1 MQRSILFAIAL
12 LFTLSTLLS
21 SCVSTKKYQE
31 LELIKNHY
39 KEQADDLQTVRTEN
53 EIVKENLTKC
63 ESDLKASVRNNES
76 LTVQNESL
84 LRNYKDLELRFNDLL
99 TQNSTLLMSSSY
111 EKEGLLQEL
120 AAQQA
125 ANERQRKELNDIR
138 NALDERQINLDELRS
153 SLDERERRVSELEAM
168 VQAKEAQMVQLRD
181 NLNNTLRGFSASDL
195 TVTEKNG
202 KLYISLSQN
211 LLFKT
216 GSDQIDFKGKNA
228 LKQVADALNRN
239 PDIDITVEGHT
250 DSDGTPAANWD
261 LSTRRATAIVKILS
275 EYGVNPGRMTASGRA
290 LYAPV
295 APNDSAVNKA
305 LNRRTEIILSPKLDQ
320 LYEILK

>member
-1 MQRSILFAIAL
+1 MPRSILKSIAV
-12 LFTLSTLLS
+12 FITLSTLLS
-21 SCVSTKKYQE
+21 SCVSMKKYQE

-39 KEQADDLQTVRTEN
+39 KEQADDLQTVRAEN
-53 EIVKENLTKC
+53 EIVKEKLTRC
-63 ESDLKASVRNNES
+63 ESDLKASVRSNES
-76 LTVQNESL
+76 LTVENESL
-84 LRNYKDLELRFNDLL
+84 QRNYKDLESRFNDLL

-125 ANERQRKELNDIR
+125 ENERQRKDLNDIR
-138 NALDERQINLDELRS
+138 NALDERQINLEELRS
-153 SLDERERRVSELEAM
+153 SLDERERRVAELEAM
-168 VQAKEAQMVQLRD
+168 VQAKEAQMAQLRD
-181 NLNNTLRGFSASDL
+181 NLNSTLLGFSASDL

-211 LLFKT
+211 LLFKS

-228 LKQVADALNRN
+228 LKQVAEALNKN
-239 PDIDITVEGHT
+239 PDIDINVEGHT

-261 LSTRRATAIVKILS
+261 LSTRRATAIVKILG

-295 APNDSAVNKA
+295 APNDTAANKA